1 MAIENNA
8 PTRGC
13 IYIKDMQILYDGV
26 IYTIN
31 NIYTRDKYIY
41 WQFKTS
47 DLITSNNMLNEENL
61 ILIIKNVDGV
71 SFIYPTELIELLF
84 DGYSNKT
91 ISQKIKEVNENNKEY
106 KKQLEITQG
115 NIDNLSE
122 EYKQNL
128 SFDEMKEL
136 INTSIINSNS
146 LLIDL
151 KTMLINYLNDNEFTS
166 AEKSDVNYR
175 LNSINNKFI
184 EMLAYGDAL
193 LDLLATSDSNIDSTT
208 MVESKLTLEKLLSDL
223 ITELKI
229 VTEDEESKVTLE
241 DISIIIS
248 DITTLLINLS
258 SFKDTCDNTL
268 NVATD
273 GSKILGS
280 GGTISNQ
287 VYNTNQR
294 IDTIVN
300 NMNDL
305 QVSLVNSFAKEKQQ
319 IQDYFNLSLNLSNK
333 MVNMTNA
340 LNTSDGRI
348 TETQFKKLDINA
360 NDMIN
365 CLSKIEASYMSYYN
379 NSKLSDESKNL
390 LKQFFDDFKIKHTNY
405 TNSVKVDMRDRIF
418 SKDERQAFTVRL
430 TEYRESR
437 NKLNAQLMTCI
448 NEINSATNDLNFQQ
462 IESRLNEKIVDIQ
475 NQINTINNQINEIKT
490 DITEIKNRL
499 TNIESRLDSLENTT
513 P

>member
-1 MAIENNA
+1 MAIENNT
-8 PTRGC
+8 PNDGY
-13 IYIKDMQILYDGV
+13 IFIKDLVIKYEDKLYSINS
-26 IYTIN
+26 IYTK
-31 NIYTRDKYIY
+31 DKYVY
-41 WQFKTS
+41 WDINS
-47 DLITSNNMLNEENL
+47 PNDLITSNNKVTDGN
-61 ILIIKNVDGV
+61 IFFIIKNVEGTPLQANDDR
-71 SFIYPTELIELLF
+71 LDLMF
-84 DGYSNKT
+84 DGYNKKT
-91 ISQKIKEVNENNKEY
+91 ISEKIKDINENNKEY

-151 KTMLINYLNDNEFTS
+151 KTVLINYLNDNEFTS
-166 AEKSDVNYR
+166 AEKSDVNYK

-193 LDLLATSDSNIDSTT
+193 LDLLATSDTNIDTTT

-229 VTEDEESKVTLE
+229 VTEDEKTKVTLE
-241 DISIIIS
+241 DISAIIS

-258 SFKDTCDNTL
+258 FFKDTCDNTL
-268 NVATD
+268 NAGTD

-294 IDTIVN
+294 IDNIVN

-305 QVSLVNSFAKEKQQ
+305 QVSLVNSFAKEQQ
-319 IQDYFNLSLNLSNK
+319 TIQEYFNIDQNNSNK
-333 MVNMTNA
+333 MLFITNA
-340 LNTSDGRI
+340 ILNTEGRL
-348 TETQFKKLDINA
+348 TETQWNTLATYA
-360 NDMIN
+360 NEMIN
-365 CLSKIEASYMSYYN
+365 MLSKIEASYLSYYN
-379 NSKLSDESKNL
+379 NDKLSDGSKTL
-390 LKQFFDDFKIKHTNY
+390 LKQLFDDFKIKHTNY
-405 TNSVKVDMRDRIF
+405 TNSILIDMKDRLFSTEERKIF
-418 SKDERQAFTVRL
+418 NVRL

-437 NKLNAQLMTCI
+437 SKLNAQIIVCI

-462 IESRLNEKIVDIQ
+462 IELRLNEKILDIQ
-475 NQINTINNQINEIKT
+475 NQINELKT
-490 DITEIKNRL
+490 DITNIKSRL
-499 TNIESRLDSLENTT
+499 TDIESRLDNLENTT

>member
-8 PTRGC
+8 PTKSY
-13 IYIKDMQILYDGV
+13 IYIKDLSIKYDEQLFP
-26 IYTIN
+26 IN
-31 NIYTRDKYIY
+31 NIYTKDKYIY
-41 WQFKTS
+41 WKIKDTNLLTS
-47 DLITSNNMLNEENL
+47 SNMLNEENL

-151 KTMLINYLNDNEFTS
+151 KTVLINYLNDNEFTS
-166 AEKSDVNYR
+166 AEKSDVNYK

-193 LDLLATSDSNIDSTT
+193 LDLLATSDTNIDTTT

-229 VTEDEESKVTLE
+229 VTEDEKTKVTLE
-241 DISIIIS
+241 DISAIIS

-258 SFKDTCDNTL
+258 FFKDTCDNTL

-294 IDTIVN
+294 IDTLVN

-305 QVSLVNSFAKEKQQ
+305 QVSLVNSFAKEQQ
-319 IQDYFNLSLNLSNK
+319 TIQEYFNIDQNNSNK
-333 MVNMTNA
+333 MLFITNA
-340 LNTSDGRI
+340 ILNTEGRL
-348 TETQFKKLDINA
+348 TETQWNTLATYA
-360 NDMIN
+360 NEMIN
-365 CLSKIEASYMSYYN
+365 MLSKIEASYLSYYN
-379 NSKLSDESKNL
+379 NDKLSDGSKTL
-390 LKQFFDDFKIKHTNY
+390 LKQLFDDFKIKHTNY
-405 TNSVKVDMRDRIF
+405 TNSILIDMKDRLFSTEERKIF
-418 SKDERQAFTVRL
+418 NVRL

-437 NKLNAQLMTCI
+437 SKLNAQIIVCI

-462 IESRLNEKIVDIQ
+462 IELRLNEKILDIQ
-475 NQINTINNQINEIKT
+475 NQINELKT
-490 DITEIKNRL
+490 DITNIKSRL
-499 TNIESRLDSLENTT
+499 TDIESRLDNLENTT

>member
-8 PTRGC
+8 PTKSY
-13 IYIKDMQILYDGV
+13 IYIKNLSIKSDEQLFP
-26 IYTIN
+26 IN
-31 NIYTRDKYIY
+31 NIYTKDKYIY
-41 WQFKTS
+41 WKIKDTNLLTS
-47 DLITSNNMLNEENL
+47 SNMLNEENL

-151 KTMLINYLNDNEFTS
+151 KTVLINYLNDNEFTS
-166 AEKSDVNYR
+166 AEKSDVNYK

-193 LDLLATSDSNIDSTT
+193 LDLLATSDTNIDTTT

-229 VTEDEESKVTLE
+229 VTEDEETKVTLE
-241 DISIIIS
+241 DISAIIS

-258 SFKDTCDNTL
+258 FFKDTCDNTL

-294 IDTIVN
+294 IDTLVN

-305 QVSLVNSFAKEKQQ
+305 QVSLVNSFAKEQQ
-319 IQDYFNLSLNLSNK
+319 TIQEYFNIDQNNSNK
-333 MVNMTNA
+333 MLFITNA
-340 LNTSDGRI
+340 ILNTEGRL
-348 TETQFKKLDINA
+348 TETQWNTLATYA
-360 NDMIN
+360 NEMVN
-365 CLSKIEASYMSYYN
+365 MLSKIEASYLSYYN
-379 NSKLSDESKNL
+379 NDKLSDGSKTL
-390 LKQFFDDFKIKHTNY
+390 LKQLFDDFKIKHTNY
-405 TNSVKVDMRDRIF
+405 TNSILIDMKDRLFSTEERKIF
-418 SKDERQAFTVRL
+418 NVRL

-437 NKLNAQLMTCI
+437 SKLNAQIIVCI

-462 IESRLNEKIVDIQ
+462 IESRLNEKILDIQ
-475 NQINTINNQINEIKT
+475 NQINEVKT
-490 DITEIKNRL
+490 DITNIKSRL
-499 TNIESRLDSLENTT
+499 TDIESRLSNLENTT

>member
-8 PTRGC
+8 PTKSY
-13 IYIKDMQILYDGV
+13 IYIKNLSIKYDEQLFP
-26 IYTIN
+26 IN
-31 NIYTRDKYIY
+31 NIYTKDKYIY
-41 WQFKTS
+41 WKIKDTNLLTS
-47 DLITSNNMLNEENL
+47 SNMLNEENL

-84 DGYSNKT
+84 DGCSNKT

-106 KKQLEITQG
+106 KKQLEITQD

-151 KTMLINYLNDNEFTS
+151 KTVLINYLNDNEFTS
-166 AEKSDVNYR
+166 AEKSDVNYK

-193 LDLLATSDSNIDSTT
+193 LDLLATSDTNIDTTT

-229 VTEDEESKVTLE
+229 VTEDEETKVTLE
-241 DISIIIS
+241 DISAIIS

-258 SFKDTCDNTL
+258 FFKDTCDNTL

-294 IDTIVN
+294 IDTLVN

-305 QVSLVNSFAKEKQQ
+305 QVSLVNSFAKEQQ
-319 IQDYFNLSLNLSNK
+319 TIQEYFNIDQNNSNK
-333 MVNMTNA
+333 MLFITNA
-340 LNTSDGRI
+340 ILNTEGRL
-348 TETQFKKLDINA
+348 TETQWNTLATYA
-360 NDMIN
+360 NEMIN
-365 CLSKIEASYMSYYN
+365 MLSKIEASYLSYYN
-379 NSKLSDESKNL
+379 NDKLSDGSKTL
-390 LKQFFDDFKIKHTNY
+390 LKQLFDDFKIKHTNY
-405 TNSVKVDMRDRIF
+405 TNSILIDMKDRLFSTEERKIF
-418 SKDERQAFTVRL
+418 NVRL

-437 NKLNAQLMTCI
+437 SKLNAQIIVCI

-462 IESRLNEKIVDIQ
+462 IESRLNEKILDIQ
-475 NQINTINNQINEIKT
+475 NQINEVKT
-490 DITEIKNRL
+490 DITNIKIRL
-499 TNIESRLDSLENTT
+499 TDIESRLDNLENTT

>member
-8 PTRGC
+8 PTKSY
-13 IYIKDMQILYDGV
+13 IYIKNLSIKYDEQLFP
-26 IYTIN
+26 IN
-31 NIYTRDKYIY
+31 NIYTKDKYIY
-41 WQFKTS
+41 WKIKDTNLLTS
-47 DLITSNNMLNEENL
+47 SNMLNEENL

-151 KTMLINYLNDNEFTS
+151 KTVLINYLNDNEFTS
-166 AEKSDVNYR
+166 AEKSDVNYK

-193 LDLLATSDSNIDSTT
+193 LDLLATSDTNIDTTT

-229 VTEDEESKVTLE
+229 VTEDEKTKVTLE
-241 DISIIIS
+241 DISAIIS

-258 SFKDTCDNTL
+258 FFKDTCDNTL

-294 IDTIVN
+294 IDTLVN

-305 QVSLVNSFAKEKQQ
+305 QVSLVNSFAKEQQ
-319 IQDYFNLSLNLSNK
+319 TIQEYFNIDQNNSNK
-333 MVNMTNA
+333 MLFITNA
-340 LNTSDGRI
+340 ILNTEGRL
-348 TETQFKKLDINA
+348 TETQWNTLATYA
-360 NDMIN
+360 NEMVN
-365 CLSKIEASYMSYYN
+365 MLSKIEASYLSYYN
-379 NSKLSDESKNL
+379 NDKLSDGSKTL
-390 LKQFFDDFKIKHTNY
+390 LKQLFDDFKIKHTNY
-405 TNSVKVDMRDRIF
+405 TNSILIDMKDRLFSTEERKIF
-418 SKDERQAFTVRL
+418 NVRL

-437 NKLNAQLMTCI
+437 SKLNAQIIVCI

-462 IESRLNEKIVDIQ
+462 IESRLNEKILNVQ
-475 NQINTINNQINEIKT
+475 NQINTINNQITTINNKISS
-490 DITEIKNRL
+490 
-499 TNIESRLDSLENTT
+499 IESRLDSLENNTNG
-513 P
+513 

>member
-8 PTRGC
+8 PTKSY
-13 IYIKDMQILYDGV
+13 IYIKNLSIKYDEQLFP
-26 IYTIN
+26 IN
-31 NIYTRDKYIY
+31 NIYTKDKYIY
-41 WQFKTS
+41 WKIKDANLLTS
-47 DLITSNNMLNEENL
+47 SNMLNEENL
-61 ILIIKNVDGV
+61 ILIIKNIDGV

-151 KTMLINYLNDNEFTS
+151 KTVLINYLNDNEFTS
-166 AEKSDVNYR
+166 AEKSDVNYK

-193 LDLLATSDSNIDSTT
+193 LDLLATSDTNIDTTT

-229 VTEDEESKVTLE
+229 VTEDEKTKITLE
-241 DISIIIS
+241 DISAIIS

-258 SFKDTCDNTL
+258 FFKDTCDNTL
-268 NVATD
+268 NAGTD

-294 IDTIVN
+294 IDTLVN

-305 QVSLVNSFAKEKQQ
+305 QVSLVNSFAKEQQ
-319 IQDYFNLSLNLSNK
+319 TIQEYFNIDQNNSNK
-333 MVNMTNA
+333 MLFITNA
-340 LNTSDGRI
+340 ILNTEGRL
-348 TETQFKKLDINA
+348 TETQWNTLATYA
-360 NDMIN
+360 NEMVN
-365 CLSKIEASYMSYYN
+365 MLSKIEASYLSYYN
-379 NSKLSDESKNL
+379 NDKLSDGSKTL
-390 LKQFFDDFKIKHTNY
+390 LKQLFDDFKIKHTNY
-405 TNSVKVDMRDRIF
+405 TNSILIDMKDRLFSTEERKIF
-418 SKDERQAFTVRL
+418 NVRL

-437 NKLNAQLMTCI
+437 SKLNAQIIVCI

-462 IESRLNEKIVDIQ
+462 IESRLNEKILDIQ
-475 NQINTINNQINEIKT
+475 NQINEVKT
-490 DITEIKNRL
+490 DITNIKSRL
-499 TNIESRLDSLENTT
+499 TDIESRLDNLENTT

>member
-8 PTRGC
+8 PTKSY
-13 IYIKDMQILYDGV
+13 IYIKNLSIKYDEQLFP
-26 IYTIN
+26 IN
-31 NIYTRDKYIY
+31 NIYTKDKYIY
-41 WQFKTS
+41 WKIKDTNLLTS
-47 DLITSNNMLNEENL
+47 SNMLNEENL
-61 ILIIKNVDGV
+61 ILIIKNIDGI

-106 KKQLEITQG
+106 KKQLEITQD

-151 KTMLINYLNDNEFTS
+151 KTVLINYLNDNEFTS
-166 AEKSDVNYR
+166 AEKSDVNYK

-193 LDLLATSDSNIDSTT
+193 LDLLATSDTNIDTTT

-229 VTEDEESKVTLE
+229 VTEDEKTKVTLE
-241 DISIIIS
+241 DISAIIS

-258 SFKDTCDNTL
+258 FFKDTCDNTL

-294 IDTIVN
+294 IDTLVN

-305 QVSLVNSFAKEKQQ
+305 QVSLVNSFAKEQQ
-319 IQDYFNLSLNLSNK
+319 TIQEYFNIDQNNSNK
-333 MVNMTNA
+333 MLFITNA
-340 LNTSDGRI
+340 ILNTEGRL
-348 TETQFKKLDINA
+348 TETQWNTLATYA
-360 NDMIN
+360 NEMVN
-365 CLSKIEASYMSYYN
+365 MLSKIEASYLSYYN
-379 NSKLSDESKNL
+379 NDKLSDGSKTL
-390 LKQFFDDFKIKHTNY
+390 LKQLFDDFKIKHTNY
-405 TNSVKVDMRDRIF
+405 TNSILIDMKDRLFSTEERKIF
-418 SKDERQAFTVRL
+418 NVRL

-437 NKLNAQLMTCI
+437 SKLNAQIIVCI

-462 IESRLNEKIVDIQ
+462 IESRLNVKILDIQ
-475 NQINTINNQINEIKT
+475 NQINEVKT
-490 DITEIKNRL
+490 DITNIKSRL
-499 TNIESRLDSLENTT
+499 TDIESRLDNLENTT

>member
-8 PTRGC
+8 PTKSY
-13 IYIKDMQILYDGV
+13 IYIKDLSIKYDEQLFP
-26 IYTIN
+26 IN
-31 NIYTRDKYIY
+31 NIYTKDKYIY
-41 WQFKTS
+41 WKIKDTNLLTS
-47 DLITSNNMLNEENL
+47 SNMLNEENL

-151 KTMLINYLNDNEFTS
+151 KTVLINYLNDNEFTS
-166 AEKSDVNYR
+166 AEKSDVNYK

-193 LDLLATSDSNIDSTT
+193 LDLLATSDTNIDTTT

-229 VTEDEESKVTLE
+229 VTEDEKTKVTLE
-241 DISIIIS
+241 DISAIIS

-258 SFKDTCDNTL
+258 FFKDTCDNTL
-268 NVATD
+268 NAGTD

-294 IDTIVN
+294 IDNIVN

-305 QVSLVNSFAKEKQQ
+305 QVSLVNSFAKEQQ
-319 IQDYFNLSLNLSNK
+319 TIQEYFNIDQNNSNK
-333 MVNMTNA
+333 MLFITNA
-340 LNTSDGRI
+340 ILNTEGRL
-348 TETQFKKLDINA
+348 TETQWNTLATYA
-360 NDMIN
+360 NEMVN
-365 CLSKIEASYMSYYN
+365 MLSKIEASYLSYYN
-379 NSKLSDESKNL
+379 NDKLSDGSKTL
-390 LKQFFDDFKIKHTNY
+390 LKQLFDDFKIKHTNY
-405 TNSVKVDMRDRIF
+405 TNSILIDMKDRLFSTEERKIF
-418 SKDERQAFTVRL
+418 NVRL

-437 NKLNAQLMTCI
+437 SKLNAQIIVCI

-462 IESRLNEKIVDIQ
+462 IESRLNEKILDIQ
-475 NQINTINNQINEIKT
+475 NQINEVKT
-490 DITEIKNRL
+490 DITNIKSRL
-499 TNIESRLDSLENTT
+499 TDIESRLDNLENTT

>member
-8 PTRGC
+8 PTKSY
-13 IYIKDMQILYDGV
+13 IYIKNLSIKYDEQLFP
-26 IYTIN
+26 IN
-31 NIYTRDKYIY
+31 NIYTKDNYIY
-41 WQFKTS
+41 WKIKDTNLLTS
-47 DLITSNNMLNEENL
+47 SNMLNEENL
-61 ILIIKNVDGV
+61 ILIIKNVEGV

-151 KTMLINYLNDNEFTS
+151 KTVLINYLNDNEFTS
-166 AEKSDVNYR
+166 AEKSDVNYK

-193 LDLLATSDSNIDSTT
+193 LDLLATSDTNIDTTT

-229 VTEDEESKVTLE
+229 VTEDEKTKVTLE
-241 DISIIIS
+241 DISAIIS

-258 SFKDTCDNTL
+258 FFKDTCDNTL

-294 IDTIVN
+294 IDTLVN

-305 QVSLVNSFAKEKQQ
+305 QVSLVNSFAKEQQ
-319 IQDYFNLSLNLSNK
+319 TIQEYFNIDQNNSNK
-333 MVNMTNA
+333 MLFITNA
-340 LNTSDGRI
+340 ILNTEGRL
-348 TETQFKKLDINA
+348 TETQWNTLATYA
-360 NDMIN
+360 NEMVN
-365 CLSKIEASYMSYYN
+365 MLSKIEASYLSYYN
-379 NSKLSDESKNL
+379 NDKLSDGSKTL
-390 LKQFFDDFKIKHTNY
+390 LKQLFDDFKIKHTNY
-405 TNSVKVDMRDRIF
+405 TNSILIDMKDRLFSTEERKIF
-418 SKDERQAFTVRL
+418 NVRL

-437 NKLNAQLMTCI
+437 SKLNAQIIVCI

-462 IESRLNEKIVDIQ
+462 IESRLNEKILDIQ
-475 NQINTINNQINEIKT
+475 NQINEVKT
-490 DITEIKNRL
+490 DITNIKSRL
-499 TNIESRLDSLENTT
+499 TDIESRLDNLENTT

>member
-8 PTRGC
+8 PTKSY
-13 IYIKDMQILYDGV
+13 IYIKDLSIKYDEQLFP
-26 IYTIN
+26 IN
-31 NIYTRDKYIY
+31 NIYTKDKYIY
-41 WQFKTS
+41 WKIKDTNLLTS
-47 DLITSNNMLNEENL
+47 SNMLNEENL

-151 KTMLINYLNDNEFTS
+151 KTVLINYLNDNEFTS
-166 AEKSDVNYR
+166 AEKSDVNYK

-193 LDLLATSDSNIDSTT
+193 LDLLATSDTNIDTTT

-229 VTEDEESKVTLE
+229 VTEDEKTKVTLE
-241 DISIIIS
+241 DISAIIS

-258 SFKDTCDNTL
+258 FFKDTCDNTL

-294 IDTIVN
+294 IDTLVN

-305 QVSLVNSFAKEKQQ
+305 QVSLVNSFAKEQQ
-319 IQDYFNLSLNLSNK
+319 TIQEYFNIDQNNSNK
-333 MVNMTNA
+333 MLFITNA
-340 LNTSDGRI
+340 ILNTEGRL
-348 TETQFKKLDINA
+348 TETQWNTLATYA
-360 NDMIN
+360 NEMIN
-365 CLSKIEASYMSYYN
+365 MLSKIEASYLSYYN
-379 NSKLSDESKNL
+379 NDKLSDGSKTL
-390 LKQFFDDFKIKHTNY
+390 LKQLFDDFKIKHTNY
-405 TNSVKVDMRDRIF
+405 TNSILIDMKDRLFSTEERKIF
-418 SKDERQAFTVRL
+418 NVRL

-437 NKLNAQLMTCI
+437 SKLNAQIIVCI
-448 NEINSATNDLNFQQ
+448 NEINSTTNDLNFQQ
-462 IESRLNEKIVDIQ
+462 IESRLNEKILDIQ
-475 NQINTINNQINEIKT
+475 NQINEVKT
-490 DITEIKNRL
+490 DITNIKSRL
-499 TNIESRLDSLENTT
+499 TDIESRLDNLENTT

>member
-8 PTRGC
+8 PTKSY
-13 IYIKDMQILYDGV
+13 IYIKNLSSKYDEQLFP
-26 IYTIN
+26 IN
-31 NIYTRDKYIY
+31 NVYTKDKYIY
-41 WQFKTS
+41 WKIKDTNLLTS
-47 DLITSNNMLNEENL
+47 SNMLNEENL

-151 KTMLINYLNDNEFTS
+151 KTVLINYLNDNEFTS
-166 AEKSDVNYR
+166 AEKSDVNYK

-193 LDLLATSDSNIDSTT
+193 LDLLATSDTNIDTTT

-229 VTEDEESKVTLE
+229 VTEDEETKVTLE
-241 DISIIIS
+241 DISAIIS

-258 SFKDTCDNTL
+258 FFKDTCDNTL

-294 IDTIVN
+294 IDTLVN

-305 QVSLVNSFAKEKQQ
+305 QVSLVNSFAKEQQ
-319 IQDYFNLSLNLSNK
+319 TIQEYFNIDQNNSNK
-333 MVNMTNA
+333 MLFITNA
-340 LNTSDGRI
+340 ILNTEGRL
-348 TETQFKKLDINA
+348 TETQWNTLATYA
-360 NDMIN
+360 NEMIN
-365 CLSKIEASYMSYYN
+365 MLSKIEASYLSYYN
-379 NSKLSDESKNL
+379 NDKLSDGSKTL
-390 LKQFFDDFKIKHTNY
+390 LKQLFDDFKIKHTNY
-405 TNSVKVDMRDRIF
+405 TNSILIDMKDRLFSTEERKIF
-418 SKDERQAFTVRL
+418 NVRL

-437 NKLNAQLMTCI
+437 SKLNAQIIVCI

-462 IESRLNEKIVDIQ
+462 IESRLNEKILDIQ
-475 NQINTINNQINEIKT
+475 NQINEVKT
-490 DITEIKNRL
+490 DITNIKSRL
-499 TNIESRLDSLENTT
+499 TDIESRLSNLENTT

>member
-8 PTRGC
+8 PTKSY
-13 IYIKDMQILYDGV
+13 IYIKNLSIKYDEQLFP
-26 IYTIN
+26 IN
-31 NIYTRDKYIY
+31 NIYTKDKYIY
-41 WQFKTS
+41 WKIKDTNLLTS
-47 DLITSNNMLNEENL
+47 SNMLNEENL

-151 KTMLINYLNDNEFTS
+151 KTVLINYLNDNEFTS
-166 AEKSDVNYR
+166 AEKSDVNYK

-193 LDLLATSDSNIDSTT
+193 LDLLATSDTNIDTTT

-229 VTEDEESKVTLE
+229 VTEDEKTKVTLE
-241 DISIIIS
+241 DISAIIS

-258 SFKDTCDNTL
+258 FFKDTCDNTL
-268 NVATD
+268 NAGTD

-294 IDTIVN
+294 IDNIVN

-305 QVSLVNSFAKEKQQ
+305 QVSLVNSFAKEQQ
-319 IQDYFNLSLNLSNK
+319 TIQEYFNVDQNNSNK
-333 MVNMTNA
+333 MLFITNA
-340 LNTSDGRI
+340 ILNTEGRL
-348 TETQFKKLDINA
+348 TETQWNTLATYA
-360 NDMIN
+360 NEMVN
-365 CLSKIEASYMSYYN
+365 MLSKIEASYLSYYN
-379 NSKLSDESKNL
+379 NDKLSDGSKTL
-390 LKQFFDDFKIKHTNY
+390 LKQLFDDFKIKHTNY
-405 TNSVKVDMRDRIF
+405 TNSILIDMKDRLFSTEERKIF
-418 SKDERQAFTVRL
+418 NVRL

-437 NKLNAQLMTCI
+437 SKLNAQIIVCI

-462 IESRLNEKIVDIQ
+462 IESRLNEKILDIQ
-475 NQINTINNQINEIKT
+475 NQINEVKT
-490 DITEIKNRL
+490 DITNIKSRL
-499 TNIESRLDSLENTT
+499 TDIESRLDNLENTT

>member
-84 DGYSNKT
+84 DGYNNKT
-91 ISQKIKEVNENNKEY
+91 ISQKIKEVNEDNKQY
-106 KKQLEITQG
+106 KKQLEITQESVES
-115 NIDNLSE
+115 LSE

-128 SFDEMKEL
+128 SYDEIKEL
-136 INTSIINSNS
+136 LNTSIINVNS
-146 LLIDL
+146 SIIDI
-151 KTMLINYLNDNEFTS
+151 KSILINYLNDEEFTS
-166 AEKSDVNYR
+166 GEKSDVNYR
-175 LNSINNKFI
+175 MNNINNKFI
-184 EMLAYGDAL
+184 EMLGYSDAL
-193 LDLLATSDSNIDSTT
+193 IDLLADANSNVDTST
-208 MVESKLTLEKLLSDL
+208 MTENKLILEKMLADL
-223 ITELKI
+223 VTEI
-229 VTEDEESKVTLE
+229 NVVTEDEKTKITLE
-241 DISIIIS
+241 DISGIIS
-248 DITTLLINLS
+248 DITSLLIQLS
-258 SFKDTCDNTL
+258 IFKDSCDLVL
-268 NVATD
+268 NIGTD

-294 IDTIVN
+294 IDNLVN

-305 QVSLVNSFAKEKQQ
+305 QVSLVNSFAKEQQ
-319 IQDYFNLSLNLSNK
+319 TIQEYFNIDQNNSNK
-333 MVNMTNA
+333 MLFITNA
-340 LNTSDGRI
+340 ILNTEGRL
-348 TETQFKKLDINA
+348 TETQWSTLATYA
-360 NDMIN
+360 NEMVN
-365 CLSKIEASYMSYYN
+365 MLSKIEASYLSYYN
-379 NSKLSDESKNL
+379 NDKLSDGSKTL
-390 LKQFFDDFKIKHTNY
+390 LKQLFDDFKIKHTNY
-405 TNSVKVDMRDRIF
+405 TNSILIDMKDRLFSTEERKIF
-418 SKDERQAFTVRL
+418 NVRL

-437 NKLNAQLMTCI
+437 SKLNAQIIVCI

-462 IESRLNEKIVDIQ
+462 IESRLNEKILNIQ
-475 NQINTINNQINEIKT
+475 NQINTINNQITTINNKISS
-490 DITEIKNRL
+490 
-499 TNIESRLDSLENTT
+499 IESRLDSLENNTNG
-513 P
+513 

>member
-8 PTRGC
+8 PTKSY
-13 IYIKDMQILYDGV
+13 IYIKNLSIKYDEQLFP
-26 IYTIN
+26 IN
-31 NIYTRDKYIY
+31 NIYTKDKYIY
-41 WQFKTS
+41 WKIKDTNLLTS
-47 DLITSNNMLNEENL
+47 SNMLNEENL

-106 KKQLEITQG
+106 KKQLEITQD

-151 KTMLINYLNDNEFTS
+151 KTVLINYLNDNEFTS
-166 AEKSDVNYR
+166 AEKSDVNYK

-193 LDLLATSDSNIDSTT
+193 LDLLATSDTNIDTTT

-229 VTEDEESKVTLE
+229 VTEDEKTKVTLE
-241 DISIIIS
+241 DISAIIS

-258 SFKDTCDNTL
+258 FFKDTCDNTL
-268 NVATD
+268 NAGTD

-294 IDTIVN
+294 IDSLVN

-305 QVSLVNSFAKEKQQ
+305 QVSLVNSFAKEQQ
-319 IQDYFNLSLNLSNK
+319 TIQEYFNIDQNNSNK
-333 MVNMTNA
+333 MLFITNA
-340 LNTSDGRI
+340 ILNTEGRL
-348 TETQFKKLDINA
+348 TETQWNTLATYA
-360 NDMIN
+360 NEMIN
-365 CLSKIEASYMSYYN
+365 MLSKIEASYLSYYN
-379 NSKLSDESKNL
+379 NDKLSDGSKTL
-390 LKQFFDDFKIKHTNY
+390 LKQLFDDFKIKHTNY
-405 TNSVKVDMRDRIF
+405 TNSILIDMKDRLFSTEERKIF
-418 SKDERQAFTVRL
+418 NVRL

-437 NKLNAQLMTCI
+437 SKLNAQIIVCI

-462 IESRLNEKIVDIQ
+462 IESRLNEKILDIQ
-475 NQINTINNQINEIKT
+475 NQINEVKT
-490 DITEIKNRL
+490 DITNIKSRL
-499 TNIESRLDSLENTT
+499 TDIESRLDNLENTT

>member
-8 PTRGC
+8 PTKSY
-13 IYIKDMQILYDGV
+13 IYIKNLSIKYDEQLFP
-26 IYTIN
+26 IN
-31 NIYTRDKYIY
+31 NIYTKDKYIY
-41 WQFKTS
+41 WKIKDTNLLTS
-47 DLITSNNMLNEENL
+47 SNMLNEENL
-61 ILIIKNVDGV
+61 ILIIKNIDGI

-106 KKQLEITQG
+106 KKQLEITQD

-151 KTMLINYLNDNEFTS
+151 KTVLINYLNDNEFTS
-166 AEKSDVNYR
+166 AEKSDVNYK

-193 LDLLATSDSNIDSTT
+193 LDLLATSDTNIDTTT

-229 VTEDEESKVTLE
+229 VTEDEKTKVTLE
-241 DISIIIS
+241 DISAIIS

-258 SFKDTCDNTL
+258 FFKDTCDNTL
-268 NVATD
+268 NAGTD

-294 IDTIVN
+294 IDNIVN

-305 QVSLVNSFAKEKQQ
+305 QVSLVNSFAKEQQ
-319 IQDYFNLSLNLSNK
+319 TIQEYFNIDQNNSNK
-333 MVNMTNA
+333 MLFITNA
-340 LNTSDGRI
+340 ILNTEGRL
-348 TETQFKKLDINA
+348 TETQWNTLATYA
-360 NDMIN
+360 NEMVN
-365 CLSKIEASYMSYYN
+365 MLSKIEASYLSYYN
-379 NSKLSDESKNL
+379 NAKLSDRSKTL
-390 LKQFFDDFKIKHTNY
+390 LKQLFDDFKIKHTNY
-405 TNSVKVDMRDRIF
+405 TNSILIDMKDRLFSTEERKIF
-418 SKDERQAFTVRL
+418 NVRL

-437 NKLNAQLMTCI
+437 SKLNAQIIVCI

-462 IESRLNEKIVDIQ
+462 IELRLNEKILDIQ
-475 NQINTINNQINEIKT
+475 NQINELKT
-490 DITEIKNRL
+490 DITNIKSRL
-499 TNIESRLDSLENTT
+499 TDIESRLSNLENTT

>member
-1 MAIENNA
+1 MAIENNT
-8 PTRGC
+8 PTKSY
-13 IYIKDMQILYDGV
+13 IYIKDLSIKYDEQLFP
-26 IYTIN
+26 IN
-31 NIYTRDKYIY
+31 NIYTKDKYIY
-41 WQFKTS
+41 WKIKDTNLLTS
-47 DLITSNNMLNEENL
+47 SNMLNEENL
-61 ILIIKNVDGV
+61 ILIIKNIDGI

-151 KTMLINYLNDNEFTS
+151 KTVLINYLNDNEFTS
-166 AEKSDVNYR
+166 AEKSDVNYK

-193 LDLLATSDSNIDSTT
+193 LDLLATSDTNIDTTT

-229 VTEDEESKVTLE
+229 VTEDEKTKVTLE
-241 DISIIIS
+241 DISAIIS

-258 SFKDTCDNTL
+258 FFKDTCDNTL

-287 VYNTNQR
+287 VDNTNQR
-294 IDTIVN
+294 IDTLVN

-305 QVSLVNSFAKEKQQ
+305 QVSLVNSFAKEQQ
-319 IQDYFNLSLNLSNK
+319 TIQEYFNIDQNNSNK
-333 MVNMTNA
+333 MLFITNA
-340 LNTSDGRI
+340 ILNTEGRL
-348 TETQFKKLDINA
+348 TETQWNTLATYA
-360 NDMIN
+360 NEMVN
-365 CLSKIEASYMSYYN
+365 MLSKIEASYLSYYN
-379 NSKLSDESKNL
+379 NDKLSDGSKTL
-390 LKQFFDDFKIKHTNY
+390 LKQLFDDFKIKHTNY
-405 TNSVKVDMRDRIF
+405 TNSILIDMKDRLFSTEERKIF
-418 SKDERQAFTVRL
+418 NVRL

-437 NKLNAQLMTCI
+437 SKLNAQIIVCI

-462 IESRLNEKIVDIQ
+462 IESRLNEKILDIQ
-475 NQINTINNQINEIKT
+475 NQINEVKT
-490 DITEIKNRL
+490 DITNIKTRL
-499 TNIESRLDSLENTT
+499 TNIESRLDNLENTT

>member
-8 PTRGC
+8 PTKSY
-13 IYIKDMQILYDGV
+13 IYIKNLSIKYDKQLFP
-26 IYTIN
+26 IN
-31 NIYTRDKYIY
+31 NIYTKDKYIY

-122 EYKQNL
+122 EDKQNL

-151 KTMLINYLNDNEFTS
+151 KTVLINYLNDNEFTS
-166 AEKSDVNYR
+166 AEKSDVNYK

-193 LDLLATSDSNIDSTT
+193 LDLLATSDTNIDTTT

-229 VTEDEESKVTLE
+229 VTEDEKTKVTLE
-241 DISIIIS
+241 DISAIIS

-258 SFKDTCDNTL
+258 FFKDTCDNTL
-268 NVATD
+268 NAGTD

-294 IDTIVN
+294 IDNIVN

-305 QVSLVNSFAKEKQQ
+305 QVSLVNSFAKEQQ
-319 IQDYFNLSLNLSNK
+319 TIQEYFNIDQNNSNK
-333 MVNMTNA
+333 MLFITNA
-340 LNTSDGRI
+340 ILNTEGRL
-348 TETQFKKLDINA
+348 TETQWNTLATYA
-360 NDMIN
+360 NEMIN
-365 CLSKIEASYMSYYN
+365 MLSKIEASYLSYYN
-379 NSKLSDESKNL
+379 NDKLSDGSKTL
-390 LKQFFDDFKIKHTNY
+390 LKQLFDDFKIKHTNY
-405 TNSVKVDMRDRIF
+405 TNSILIDMKDRLFSTEERKIF
-418 SKDERQAFTVRL
+418 NVRL

-437 NKLNAQLMTCI
+437 SKLNAQIIVCI

-462 IESRLNEKIVDIQ
+462 IESRLNEKILDIQ
-475 NQINTINNQINEIKT
+475 NQINEVKT
-490 DITEIKNRL
+490 DITNIKSRL
-499 TNIESRLDSLENTT
+499 TDIESRLDNLENTT